1 MKTQTIFEV
10 LKQSVNLTWVSKGEE
25 YGECYLMVGD
35 KKLVISFYG
44 EENNIWEVMFGFKSM
59 EAGRF
64 GINYDVTGEGN
75 QYLIFSGVRKA
86 MEEFLLPKNPSNI
99 MLDADSDSRKKL
111 YTRLFRTLLP
121 SWIIQ
126 IRGNIMRVKNPSVEI

>member
-1 MKTQTIFEV
+1 
-10 LKQSVNLTWVSKGEE
+10 
-25 YGECYLMVGD
+25 
-35 KKLVISFYG
+35 
-44 EENNIWEVMFGFKSM
+44 
-59 EAGRF
+59 
-64 GINYDVTGEGN
+64 
-75 QYLIFSGVRKA
+75 